1 MRREIRFD
9 LLVTKPPIDHLSG
22 FSRWLRSI
30 QKEHHITCKEIRQK
44 GISYEALYYWRHH
57 AKRPQ
62 YHRVAYLCDALVECR
77 PALDFKSLFDDA
89 LASRDEYT
97 TKGSIK

>member
-9 LLVTKPPIDHLSG
+9 LLVTKPPIDHLSK

-30 QKEHHITCKEIRQK
+30 QKEHKITCKEITQK
-44 GISYEALYYWRHH
+44 GISYESLYYWRHR

-62 YHRVAYLCDALVECR
+62 YHQIAYLCDALVACR
-77 PALDFKSLFDDA
+77 PALDFRAIFDEA
-89 LASRDEYT
+89 LASREF
-97 TKGSIK
+97 